1 MCYPLI
7 FSCLFGCNFFYSG
20 FGILEDLLYTCC
32 IYSFKKK
39 FKYVKL
45 FPRHNTFRL
54 MECDDYHGGKYIF
67 MTEEWWSDHLRCS
80 SIFGR
85 SRQQTVP
92 SLVRASLR
100 LPPRLHFHFSKY
112 LIKILE
118 FTGCP
123 KKTHFQNA
131 AAGPTVHWLN
141 HQWPTPLVSGNRF
154 IGRFSLKLSL
164 IKPSKVMYMV
174 KNWPTVL
181 NFNYD
186 FTEYVNDKF

>member
-1 MCYPLI
+1 MWWLPWWKI
-7 FSCLFGCNFFYSG
+7 HFYDRGMMIWS
-20 FGILEDLLYTCC
+20 LET
-32 IYSFKKK
+32 
-39 FKYVKL
+39 
-45 FPRHNTFRL
+45 
-54 MECDDYHGGKYIF
+54 GG
-67 MTEEWWSDHLRCS
+67 CS

-141 HQWPTPLVSGNRF
+141 HQWPTPLVSGNWF
-154 IGRFSLKLSL
+154 IGCFSLKLSQ
-164 IKPSKVMYMV
+164 IKPSQVMYMV
-174 KNWPTVL
+174 KLGPTVL
-181 NFNYD
+181 NFGYD
-186 FTEYVNDKF
+186 FFLLVPFFGTPCSSSWFHFHFSRF

>member
-1 MCYPLI
+1 MI
-7 FSCLFGCNFFYSG
+7 WS
-20 FGILEDLLYTCC
+20 LET
-32 IYSFKKK
+32 
-39 FKYVKL
+39 
-45 FPRHNTFRL
+45 
-54 MECDDYHGGKYIF
+54 GG
-67 MTEEWWSDHLRCS
+67 CS

-154 IGRFSLKLSL
+154 IGRFSLKLSQ
-164 IKPSKVMYMV
+164 IKPSQVMYMV
-174 KNWPTVL
+174 KFGPTVL
-181 NFNYD
+181 NFSYPAWQAWQTVPPEWGRGRLFD
-186 FTEYVNDKF
+186 GSTKFFFYENSCNSGMESRKIDPKVGTKSHSEGYK